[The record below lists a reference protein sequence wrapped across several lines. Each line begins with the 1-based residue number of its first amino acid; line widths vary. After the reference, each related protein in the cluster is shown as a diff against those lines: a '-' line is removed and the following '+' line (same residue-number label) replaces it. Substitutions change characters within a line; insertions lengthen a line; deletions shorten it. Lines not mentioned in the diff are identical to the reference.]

1 MIDLYAANTPNGQR
15 AVVVVEEMALPYR
28 LHKIDLSKGETKTPE
43 FLKLNP
49 NARAPVIVDSDG
61 AGGRP
66 ITVAQ
71 SWAISLYLAEKTGT
85 FIPPDPR
92 GRLTVIEWLF
102 HLASDVM
109 MVHSTLNAV
118 SNFVPEKTRST
129 IEFYE
134 VRVLDAFRNLDRRL
148 GEVPYIAGELSVA
161 DLDLYPVYN
170 YRRSFIERYPELV
183 NLQRWGASMDKRPAC
198 RRGVEALR

>member
-28 LHKIDLSKGETKTPE
+28 LHKLDLSKGETKTPE

-49 NARAPVIVDSDG
+49 NARAPVIVDPQG
-61 AGGRP
+61 FGGRP
-66 ITVAQ
+66 VTVAQ
-71 SWAISLYLAEKTGT
+71 SWAISLYLAEKTGQ
-85 FIPPDPR
+85 FIPSDPR

-134 VRVLDAFRNLDRRL
+134 ARVLDAFRNLDRRL
-148 GEVPYIAGELSVA
+148 GETPYIAGDLSIA
-161 DLDLYPVYN
+161 DLDFYPVYN
-170 YRRSFIERYPELV
+170 YRRSFIDRYPELN
-183 NLQRWGASMDKRPAC
+183 NLRRWGKSMDERPAC
-198 RRGVEALR
+198 RRGVDALR